1 MHGQALSAFRGQR
14 FADALEL
21 FDRALAIRREI
32 GDSAGAAW
40 SLTGLGMAYGGL
52 RQFDLAVDRFG
63 EALRGHAEVGSWFG
77 EGGTRLFLSDNL
89 RSAGQFEA
97 SLESARTA
105 FELMDS
111 HDAPHGK
118 AMALVSIG
126 WAQAKLGQR
135 VEARDSFRHAV
146 AFLRV
151 LGDRKSLAEALHGLG
166 ETSAGQPDVARTH
179 LLEALTIYEDYDH
192 PLTPE
197 VRARLH
203 ELS

>member
-1 MHGQALSAFRGQR
+1 V
-14 FADALEL
+14 
-21 FDRALAIRREI
+21 
-32 GDSAGAAW
+32 GAAW

-63 EALRGHAEVGSWFG
+63 EALTRHAEVGSWFG
-77 EGGTRLFLSDNL
+77 EGGTRLFLSDIL
-89 RSAGQFEA
+89 RSAGQYEA
-97 SLESARTA
+97 SLAAARRA

-111 HDAPHGK
+111 HDAVHGK

-126 WAQAKLGQR
+126 WAQCKLGQR
-135 VEARDSFRHAV
+135 VESRDSFRHALS
-146 AFLRV
+146 FLRV

-166 ETSAGQPDVARTH
+166 ETSVGQPDVARTH

-203 ELS
+203 ELAQ